1 MIRERRAE
9 ASRALPGVRVSLRRR
24 RVARLRTAALG
35 LLLSLGLS
43 ACTDAPQPFNATEV
57 SGIDYGHTVAIPDTR
72 GTPRRLKEFTGRV
85 TVVFFGFTSCPD
97 ICPTTLWRLKQVRDA
112 LGTEA
117 DRLQILLVSVDP
129 ERDTAERLRAYVE
142 PFGPGFVGLR
152 PEPQDLATVV
162 RAFHAIA
169 EKVPL
174 NDGADYTIDHSS
186 TLYVYDMG
194 ARLRLISQADIEPTA
209 LASDLRRLI
218 AEAS

>member
-9 ASRALPGVRVSLRRR
+9 AYRALPGVRVF
-24 RVARLRTAALG
+24 LRTGALG
-35 LLLSLGLS
+35 LLLGLGLS
-43 ACTDAPQPFNATEV
+43 ACTEPLRPFNATEV
-57 SGIDYGHTVAIPDTR
+57 SGIDYGHTVTLPDTN

-112 LGTEA
+112 LGPEA
-117 DRLQILLVSVDP
+117 DQLQILLISVDP
-129 ERDTAERLRAYVE
+129 ERDTPERLQAYVE
-142 PFGPGFVGLR
+142 PFGPGFIGLR

-169 EKVPL
+169 EKVSL

-186 TLYVYDMG
+186 TLYVYDTR
-194 ARLRLISQADIEPTA
+194 ARLRLIGQADIDPAA
-209 LASDLRRLI
+209 LADDVRRLVQ
-218 AEAS
+218 EAS